1 MMMEAG
7 RVIKRTWV
15 VGVAAKDALGNE
27 EGERAEDGGQEGA
40 RTPPKDPRKHTRPCV
55 RDDNNNIL
63 YFMSSAKTLWRAL
76 QVHPRRASSTATDS
90 RS

>member
-1 MMMEAG
+1 MMEAE

-40 RTPPKDPRKHTRPCV
+40 RTPPRIPE
-55 RDDNNNIL
+55 
-63 YFMSSAKTLWRAL
+63 
-76 QVHPRRASSTATDS
+76 STPGPV
-90 RS
+90 